1 MPTDPSQ
8 RIAVSA
14 LPRKVADQAM
24 LRSLRTTDH
33 AMRVVA
39 ALDPLTDRL
48 WSDPYTKQN
57 GSRVFYRRDPDRPGW
72 LFGSLL
78 VDWLLD
84 ATPPA
89 PARFDDSVPRH
100 IVDAYHAR
108 MGARAQPE
116 GPNQRPGRLIL
127 CEGETRVHIHYD
139 GTGRIQER
147 SGYQGPGPHG
157 DDDPYYVDPSGSN
170 LRGPLSLLCRADLD
184 EHGHEPAEFAAF
196 IAAMRP
202 PTEVRLYIPAP
213 IPGGA
218 MRAGW
223 RAVRGYNKASGGG
236 SLTPTGAGWVVADGV
251 DGDALAWG
259 ATFEQA
265 NLAFDELMQR
275 GVPTPPP
282 PPKEPTEEEIAKLMA
297 GANPP
302 TEPNDGEKQDAGVKR
317 IDIPPTLIL
326 MRPPREMAWPTLTPE
341 TVPRVAFPV
350 PECPPLPERF
360 AAAGFIRTVQYF
372 DDDAQQAHHAYLR
385 HEPGGGWTLVG
396 EAVADQVDLTT
407 LDALFAQTL
416 RTNERELVEVWGRT
430 DRHPDYTWTVI
441 RFKHDRAA
449 GGLCR
454 DGFSMGPQRAEVWEH
469 ATVSAGVSHCTR
481 R

>member
-1 MPTDPSQ
+1 VPTDPSQ

-14 LPRKVADQAM
+14 LPRKIADQAM

-157 DDDPYYVDPSGSN
+157 DDDPYYVDPSSPN
-170 LRGPLSLLCRADLD
+170 VRGPLSLLCRADLD

-202 PTEVRLYIPAP
+202 PTEVRLFIPAP

-223 RAVRGYNKASGGG
+223 RAIEGYNRASGSG
-236 SLTPTGAGWVVADGV
+236 SFVAPAAGWIVADGV
-251 DGDALAWG
+251 TGDALAWG

-265 NLAFDELMQR
+265 NQAFDELMQR
-275 GVPTPPP
+275 GVAPPP
-282 PPKEPTEEEIAKLMA
+282 PPPDEPTEEEIAKLMS
-297 GANPP
+297 GASVAPRATKDDDVTHIALPP
-302 TEPNDGEKQDAGVKR
+302 MLVTF
-317 IDIPPTLIL
+317 
-326 MRPPREMAWPTLTPE
+326 RPPRDMPWPALTPE
-341 TVPRVAFPV
+341 TVPRAAFPV
-350 PECPPLPERF
+350 PERPPVPARL
-360 AAAGFIRTVQYF
+360 AAAGFTRAVQYLEE
-372 DDDAQQAHHAYLR
+372 DARTAHHAYLR

-396 EAVADQVDLTT
+396 EAVVDHVDLTT
-407 LDALFAQTL
+407 LDALYAQTL

-441 RFKHDRAA
+441 RFKHDPAA
-449 GGLCR
+449 GGLTR
-454 DGFSMGPQRAEVWEH
+454 GGFSLAPQRAEVWEH
-469 ATVSAGVSHCTR
+469 ASVSAIVSHCAR